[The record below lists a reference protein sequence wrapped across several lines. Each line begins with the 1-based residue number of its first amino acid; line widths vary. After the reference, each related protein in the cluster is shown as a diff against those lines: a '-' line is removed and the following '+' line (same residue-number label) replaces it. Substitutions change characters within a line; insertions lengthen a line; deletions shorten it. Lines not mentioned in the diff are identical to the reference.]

1 MRPTSGSVVASCR
14 RRIALKD
21 VTSKRPSRSEGND
34 RGSSKVAEG
43 TQVVRGHPHI
53 DRGAPDGN
61 QIILQCN
68 DDDRTNLERDKCKKD
83 AVGNSYTFA
92 GTISDVRSDGKI
104 DVRIDSGNYAN
115 VYLSGGGGAKFKKGD
130 NVRFRGKLTFVGSGI
145 MFQHDI
151 KDATLM

>member
-1 MRPTSGSVVASCR
+1 MIRNKLHVFGLFRSSLGVASPRAEQRARPLASASLLLLLLSSC
-14 RRIALKD
+14 D
-21 VTSKRPSRSEGND
+21 VLNKA
-34 RGSSKVAEG
+34 GSG
-43 TQVVRGHPHI
+43 G
-53 DRGAPDGN
+53 GAPDGN

-92 GTISDVRSDGKI
+92 GTISDVTSDGKI
-104 DVRIDSGNYAN
+104 DVQIDSGNYAN